1 MKIYYNKR
9 KRLHKKRDPPDW
21 FGAPTWPPFYFFWKT
36 NVVDVKSCEKG
47 LRKLSQFTV
56 RPTLGTRGFS
66 RVRRE
71 F

>member
-1 MKIYYNKR
+1 M
-9 KRLHKKRDPPDW
+9 
-21 FGAPTWPPFYFFWKT
+21 
-36 NVVDVKSCEKG
+36 VDVKSCEKG

-71 F
+71 FSVLAEGRHIIGRRPQPRAAKPQERTRGSL